1 MFSTER
7 YFLTGIVT
15 CLNQDFHKI
24 NKMDQ
29 DLILRKIAKQ
39 DHLLYSELLA
49 LLVSLLSSDG
59 LAPSDLD
66 WLTIRS
72 SGLVPTDLSGIAD

>member
-1 MFSTER
+1 
-7 YFLTGIVT
+7 
-15 CLNQDFHKI
+15 
-24 NKMDQ
+24 
-29 DLILRKIAKQ
+29 LRKIAKQ

-49 LLVSLLSSDG
+49 LLVSLLNSDG